1 MPLQPDLGS
10 PLRER
15 SADEI
20 LHTLEPITLPGL
32 QRLPLPD
39 EWYGQVRGEE
49 PPEIGNPMGFGDW
62 RRHDPL
68 EHRHSWS
75 LDLESRAREYFEE
88 HERHHHPDPNHPKHH
103 HHEHHFQRHHDDKY
117 DDAPSDDD
125 DPVVVPPGPRDHLAP
140 FQPPGPLPEQELV
153 NGDAGVR
160 RPSIGGVAPDEGDY
174 VDIPP
179 PPAQPVEAN
188 GAVNG
193 DAPQTPKAKR
203 NPLWISPRLKSQL
216 KVPTVA
222 DDPNNPRLFRH
233 RFTKFARRR
242 PGYGPQQRRKSQ
254 GQIQNDMETVL
265 RAQNVTN
272 TLLAAGPA
280 VNLLALLLLEDDY
293 GISRSPLLLT
303 LLGVTVTDITG
314 DPRKANRRFRLSL
327 EYGVGP
333 DRIKW
338 AVDRLASDLIRLHA
352 NLKIKQKWHGQK
364 WNSSHHNIE
373 QRTRLPTV
381 PYPPQWRNRPR
392 EIEEA
397 DDDAAAAAA
406 HDNTLMMTLHLGHLL
421 RLAVHRLLTVISR
434 QLAALAPLRLLERD
448 RQNNQY
454 IIKVWEYLLEVIKV
468 VSFRPELNKLFYFLE
483 ILPILCLL
491 GYESGYMGKQG
502 VAYMGG
508 TARSQGWRVGH
519 FKPKELYG
527 IYDRRKDKWML
538 VRNSY
543 VMYVLNI
550 NSTIPL
556 DVFLVDSLFKI
567 DYDGTID
574 EIELARNDDR
584 CIDMDEPEDPL
595 RAHRLNPFTHKITL
609 ENGERKL
616 VFHVKEKEMYLWV
629 KLLNDMKNLTIYSEP
644 HRFGLFAPIRHN
656 CFAKWFVDGRDH
668 FWAVLLALEM
678 AKDTIFIHDWWLL
691 PELYLRRP
699 ANGNQQWRLDRVLQR
714 KAQQGVK
721 IFVVIYRNVGTTV
734 ATDSLWTKHSLM
746 SMNEDNIH
754 VLRLPNQF
762 LLGTYFWAHHEK
774 LCIIDSTVAFVGG
787 IDLCYGRYDTA
798 DHVLVDD
805 SKINFELLDP
815 EARNPDDFTHFQI
828 FPGKDYSNPRVM
840 DFIELDKPYEDMYD
854 RNKVPRMPWHDVHMM
869 TAGQPARDLGRHFVQ
884 RWNYLLRQK
893 RPLRLTP
900 LLTPPPPLLDDE
912 VRRLGLLG
920 TCEVQLVRLLGQWS
934 LGLKKH
940 EQLIQNAYL
949 KLIETLEHFVYMEN
963 QFFITLCEIQGTII
977 KNRLGDA
984 LVERII
990 RAHREGKKWKAII
1003 VIPLMPGFPAEI
1015 DETEGLLVRVI
1026 MQCQFYLIL
1035 RGTLL
1040 IFAKLR
1046 KVGIDP
1052 DDYIQFF
1059 SLRKWGRIGPDRN
1072 LVTEQL
1078 YIHAKTMV
1086 VDDRAAIIGL
1096 ANVNERLMRGL
1107 RDSEVCAVV
1116 RDTDTVDT
1124 TMNGQPYKVGKFP
1137 HTLRLRLM
1145 REHLGVSVDILDL
1158 VERRFQKFEEFAG
1171 TSEGMAAAT
1180 GLYPDRK
1187 YTRMLAAVE
1196 LALRDILQMPDG
1208 TPRWHH
1214 YQQHHHRHDQAK
1226 MPENLDEEVFGY
1238 DELPTPIPLTVSFNN
1253 RTGSHEAN
1261 KGIRDKKKHLYDLR
1275 VQNNPDKKKDVMGEG
1290 LDKYRL
1296 KLAKR
1301 ARLYAGKLLREI
1313 AHKQML
1319 ENPTKQFLPDLTT
1332 VQDFL
1337 EADDADMVDPMD
1349 AELAQIIYERNVER
1363 WQLLKRIL
1371 YLQRVAA
1378 KVKEDEDKEA
1388 KRRLAAGLPATVHI
1402 PGGSNNSKSPLPEPA
1417 EVGVAEVDTF
1427 NGSVVEEKDKSME
1440 KERVLQDHVPIVKLT
1455 EGEARD
1461 LIDQVNDYTIDNFSR
1476 WVDPYAFDDPI
1487 CDDFYEDMWSDM
1499 ARRNTELFRL
1509 VFHCQPDDQVSTWVE
1524 YKDHSRLNKAFMI
1537 SQEQEAKY
1545 RVKKNVMGEA
1555 TLDLEDDDSGPQY
1568 RPGFDRKN
1576 LLISFK
1582 HDGGGVLGPGLA
1594 LRSQPHPDVINEEEE
1609 LDETITHRTDLTV
1622 APHPVPVKSKR
1633 KRKRRI
1639 RRQLHGNRV
1648 FERDS
1653 AERLLTE
1660 IQGHLVHFLSE
1671 WLLKELDADN
1681 WYQSL
1686 DRVPPIEIYD

>member
-1 MPLQPDLGS
+1 MPLQSDLGS

-15 SADEI
+15 NADEI
-20 LHTLEPITLPGL
+20 LSTLEPVSLPGL

-39 EWYGQVRGEE
+39 EWYGHVRGES
-49 PPEIGNPMGFGDW
+49 PPVVGNPMSFGDW

-68 EHRHSWS
+68 ERRHSWG
-75 LDLESRAREYFEE
+75 LDLEERARGYF
-88 HERHHHPDPNHPKHH
+88 D
-103 HHEHHFQRHHDDKY
+103 EHHRQHHGGDHYHHRHQDSDYVEDDEQQQQPAE
-117 DDAPSDDD
+117 DVDAA
-125 DPVVVPPGPRDHLAP
+125 GPREHLAP
-140 FQPPGPLPEQELV
+140 VELQDHLPEQSLPHDTASAPPQ
-153 NGDAGVR
+153 GR
-160 RPSIGGVAPDEGDY
+160 RPSTGEGIAPDEGDY

-179 PPAQPVEAN
+179 SAPPAVADGTIVDGTTGE
-188 GAVNG
+188 
-193 DAPQTPKAKR
+193 APQTPKPKR
-203 NPLWISPRLKSQL
+203 NPLWISPRFKSQQ
-216 KVPTVA
+216 KTPTLA

-233 RFTKFARRR
+233 RLTKFARRR
-242 PGYGPQQRRKSQ
+242 PGYGRNDRRKSQ

-293 GISRSPLLLT
+293 GILRSPLLLT

-338 AVDRLASDLIRLHA
+338 AVDRLAADLIRLHSI
-352 NLKIKQKWHGQK
+352 LKIKQKWHGQK

-392 EIEEA
+392 EIE
-397 DDDAAAAAA
+397 DGGDP
-406 HDNTLMMTLHLGHLL
+406 DNTLIVTLHLGHLL
-421 RLAVHRLLTVISR
+421 RLAMHRLLTVISR
-434 QLAALAPLRLLERD
+434 GLAALASLRMIRRE
-448 RQNNQY
+448 RQNNEY
-454 IIKVWEYLLEVIKV
+454 IIKVWEYLLEVIKL
-468 VSFRPELNKLFYFLE
+468 VSFRPESNKLFYFLE

-502 VAYMGG
+502 VAYIGG
-508 TARSQGWRVGH
+508 TAKSQGWRVGH
-519 FKPKELYG
+519 FKPNDLYG

-556 DVFLVDSLFKI
+556 DVFLVDPLFKI
-567 DYDGTID
+567 EYDGSID
-574 EIELARNDDR
+574 EAEAARDNDGCVD
-584 CIDMDEPEDPL
+584 IDEPEDQQ
-595 RAHRLNPFTHKITL
+595 RGHRLSPFTHKITL
-609 ENGERKL
+609 ENNERKM
-616 VFHVKEKEMYLWV
+616 VIHVKEKEMWLWV

-644 HRFGLFAPIRHN
+644 NRFGLFAPIRQN

-668 FWAVLLALEM
+668 FWAILLALEM

-774 LCIIDSTVAFVGG
+774 LCIVDSTVAFVGG

-798 DHVLVDD
+798 DHVLTDD
-805 SKINFELLDP
+805 SKINFKLLDP
-815 EARNPDDFTHFQI
+815 DARNPEDFTQFQI

-840 DFIELDKPYEDMYD
+840 DFVELDKPYEDMYD

-869 TAGQPARDLGRHFVQ
+869 TAGQVARDLGRHFVQ

-920 TCEVQLVRLLGQWS
+920 TCEVQIVRLLGEWL

-949 KLIETLEHFVYMEN
+949 KLIETLEHFVYIEN
-963 QFFITLCEIQGTII
+963 QFFITLCEVLGTII

-990 RAHREGKKWKAII
+990 RAHREGRKWKAII

-1035 RGTLL
+1035 RGLLL

-1096 ANVNERLMRGL
+1096 ANINERLMRGL

-1116 RDTDTVDT
+1116 RDTDTIDS
-1124 TMNGQPYKVGKFP
+1124 TMDGQPYKVGKFP

-1145 REHLGVSVDILDL
+1145 REHLGVAVDILDL
-1158 VERRFQKFEEFAG
+1158 VERRFQKFEEFAATG
-1171 TSEGMAAAT
+1171 EGMAAAT
-1180 GLYPDRK
+1180 GSYPDIK

-1196 LALRDILQMPDG
+1196 LALRDILQLPDG
-1208 TPRWHH
+1208 TPRWHN
-1214 YQQHHHRHDQAK
+1214 YQEHHRRHDPAT
-1226 MPENLDEEVFGY
+1226 MPDNLDEEMFGY
-1238 DELPTPIPLTVSFNN
+1238 DEMPTPIPLTVSFNN

-1275 VQNNPDKKKDVMGEG
+1275 VQNNPDKKKDVLGEG
-1290 LDKYRL
+1290 PDKYRL

-1301 ARLYAGKLLREI
+1301 ARLFAGKLLREI
-1313 AHKQML
+1313 AHRQML
-1319 ENPTKQFLPDLTT
+1319 ENPTKQFLPDLGT
-1332 VQDFL
+1332 VKDFL
-1337 EADDADMVDPMD
+1337 ESDDADMVDPMD
-1349 AELAQIIYERNVER
+1349 AELAHIIYERNVER

-1378 KVKEDEDKEA
+1378 KAKEDEDKEA
-1388 KRRLAAGLPATVHI
+1388 KKRLAAGLPATVNI
-1402 PGGSNNSKSPLPEPA
+1402 GGGGANNSKSALPEPA
-1417 EVGVAEVDTF
+1417 EVGVAEVDTV
-1427 NGSVVEEKDKSME
+1427 NGSVVEEKEKVME
-1440 KERVLQDHVPIVKLT
+1440 KERVLQDQVPIVKLN
-1455 EGEARD
+1455 ESEARD

-1476 WVDPYAFDDPI
+1476 WIDPYAFEDPVG
-1487 CDDFYEDMWSDM
+1487 DDFYEDMWNDM

-1524 YKDHSRLNKAFMI
+1524 YKEHNKLNKAFMI
-1537 SQEQEAKY
+1537 AQEQEAKY

-1555 TLDLEDDDSGPQY
+1555 TLDLEDDDSGGPDY
-1568 RPGFDRKN
+1568 RPGWDRKN

-1582 HDGGGVLGPGLA
+1582 HDGTGVLGPGLA
-1594 LRSQPHPDVINEEEE
+1594 LRSQPHPDVINEEDE
-1609 LDETITHRTDLTV
+1609 LDETVTHRTDLTA
-1622 APHPVPVKSKR
+1622 APHPVPVKTRR
-1633 KRKRRI
+1633 KRKRRL
-1639 RRQLHGNRV
+1639 RRQLHSNRV

-1653 AERLLTE
+1653 AERILLE